1 MGWFREMFSFAKKKE
16 EKEEAK
22 PQRDYD
28 DINRNVGYMYLIL
41 GSQIA
46 LVLLIMGFM
55 MFVGAVISTPWWI
68 FAAIFVAGSSICYY
82 FYRKAKKKWNELK
95 NALKQLNLGD
105 KNYEI
110 SIMGGMLT
118 MRIEQTP
125 RHVLEAKTAEPPKAL
140 PAPDPD
146 ITSTEEIKGSSVTP

>member
-1 MGWFREMFSFAKKKE
+1 MEWFKQMFSFSKKSKKKE
-16 EKEEAK
+16 K
-22 PQRDYD
+22 PRRDYD
-28 DINRNVGYMYLIL
+28 DLNKNVGYMYLIM

-46 LVLLIMGFM
+46 LVFLIMGFM

-82 FYRKAKKKWNELK
+82 FYRKAKRKWEELK
-95 NALKQLNLGD
+95 SAIKQLNLGD

-118 MRIEQTP
+118 MRVEQAP
-125 RHVLEAKTAEPPKAL
+125 RHALETRVVEPPKAL
-140 PAPDPD
+140 PSPDTNLSPK
-146 ITSTEEIKGSSVTP
+146 EEVKEDPVTP